1 MDISVK
7 DLQVIRDCLYV
18 AETGADALPRCPE
31 SESLSGKT
39 EAIHRIR
46 QEIEAR
52 LLYIKTSLDL

>member
-1 MDISVK
+1 MEISVK

-18 AETGADALPRCPE
+18 AETGGDMLPSCPE

-39 EAIHRIR
+39 ESIRRIR
-46 QEIEAR
+46 HEIEAR